1 MIEKLTPNNQSL
13 AKKLDSFLIG
23 WTGIGISIS
32 VFGSNKLYVETYTFK
47 KKEVEMNVTRTF
59 LHEGKTLQEMIE
71 ILLPIYIQEK
81 TCNINEKELEF
92 TQQKILK

>member
-1 MIEKLTPNNQSL
+1 
-13 AKKLDSFLIG
+13 
-23 WTGIGISIS
+23 
-32 VFGSNKLYVETYTFK
+32 
-47 KKEVEMNVTRTF
+47 MNVTRTF
-59 LHEGKTLQEMIE
+59 LHEGKTLQEMME